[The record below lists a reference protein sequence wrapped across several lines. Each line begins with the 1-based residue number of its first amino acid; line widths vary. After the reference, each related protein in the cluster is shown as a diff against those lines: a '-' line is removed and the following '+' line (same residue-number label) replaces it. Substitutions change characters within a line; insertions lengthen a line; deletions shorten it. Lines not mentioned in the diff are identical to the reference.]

1 MSNLDSI
8 KDAASKAASATESAF
23 VEWFAAKPWCMAAIM
38 FVCLVAGF
46 VVGKIV

>member
-8 KDAASKAASATESAF
+8 KSEASATETAF
-23 VEWFAAKPWCMAAIM
+23 VEWFSAKPWCLAAII

>member
-8 KDAASKAASATESAF
+8 KSAASATETAF

-46 VVGKIV
+46 VVGKVL